1 MIDAI
6 VVNSRPDT
14 DYYPLLTQGLDANV
28 LVNPS
33 GHQIKEL
40 LRASTNDLIL
50 FGHGTELGLLN
61 RAWNG
66 YSVGRR
72 ELQLLR
78 TRRIIGLWCYAG
90 NFADR
95 YGLHGFFTS
104 MFISNQ
110 GEAVDNC
117 FVATQR
123 EIDEQNVIF
132 AKAINKLLADQTPMD
147 QWVGILQ
154 DQCANDIPFVRFNYE
169 ALAYYE

>member
-6 VVNSRPDT
+6 IVNSRPDT

-28 LVNPS
+28 LVNPC
-33 GHQIKEL
+33 GRQIKEL

-50 FGHGTELGLLN
+50 FGHGTELGLIN
-61 RAWNG
+61 KAWNG
-66 YSVGRR
+66 YCVGRKHLPFLR
-72 ELQLLR
+72 E
-78 TRRIIGLWCYAG
+78 RRVIGLWCYAG

-104 MFISNQ
+104 MFISNL
-110 GEAVDNC
+110 GEAIDNC
-117 FVATQR
+117 FVATQH
-123 EIDEQNVIF
+123 EIDEQNIIF
-132 AKAINKLLADQTPMD
+132 AKAINKLLTDQTPME
-147 QWVGILQ
+147 QWVNILQ